1 VQHSKTLIGAILTLA
16 MFGAG
21 GAIAQSQPTGAGPLA
36 RSTFIATMDAE
47 YRKLDTNNDKI
58 VTKAEIEVSQRRI
71 AADAAAQRARAIFQK
86 IDADRNGALSLDEFI
101 RANAA
106 PAPSGEGAA
115 IMKRLDTDRDQK
127 VTLVEYRVL
136 TLKGFDS
143 LDADKDGIL
152 TVAEQRAS
160 GLAR

>member
-1 VQHSKTLIGAILTLA
+1 VQQSKILTGVTLTLA
-16 MFGAG
+16 IFGAG
-21 GAIAQSQPTGAGPLA
+21 GAIAQSQPPAAAPLA
-36 RSTFIATMDAE
+36 RSTFIATMDSE
-47 YRKLDTNNDKI
+47 YRKLDTNNDNI
-58 VTKAEIEVSQRRI
+58 VTRAEIDANQRRI
-71 AADAAAQRARAIFQK
+71 AANAAAQRARAIFQK
-86 IDADRNGALSLDEFI
+86 IDTDRNGALSLDEFI

-152 TVAEQRAS
+152 TVAEQRAG